1 MVPGAWCVWLR
12 LHGVPG
18 VSGVPGVASGVYR
31 GLSDVSVTV
40 RTRVHASVHNVRVCT
55 YVSTVPD

>member
-12 LHGVPG
+12 VHGVPG

-40 RTRVHASVHNVRVCT
+40 RTYGACECA
-55 YVSTVPD
+55 